1 MSEACFMLF
10 AKFYLSELLL
20 LVAVVTAYYA
30 QCGINGVED
39 CSHRLVVGDALGVI
53 AFHDSLQCIR
63 SLHCLLF
70 NDFVVLDNTQ
80 TDVWSYYRET
90 VDLFVG
96 KEFVGNLDDALL
108 AGGCSRW

>member
-1 MSEACFMLF
+1 MLEACFMLF

-30 QCGINGVED
+30 QCGIHGVED
-39 CSHRLVVGDALGVI
+39 CSHRLVVGDALGVV

-70 NDFVVLDNTQ
+70 NDFVVLDNTP
-80 TDVWSYYRET
+80 TERRLISSSV
-90 VDLFVG
+90 
-96 KEFVGNLDDALL
+96 KNLL
-108 AGGCSRW
+108 ATLMMPFLPIFLEGRL